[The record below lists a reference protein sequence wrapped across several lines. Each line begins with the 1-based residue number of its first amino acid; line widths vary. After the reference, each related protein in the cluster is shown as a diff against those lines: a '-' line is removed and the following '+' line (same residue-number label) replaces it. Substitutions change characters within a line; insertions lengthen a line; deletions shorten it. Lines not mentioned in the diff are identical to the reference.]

1 MFSSPVD
8 SDVVV
13 TKLVLSD
20 EARCCTSIGVEA
32 DLDKW
37 HLGDSV
43 LTEDKVKWKTL

>member
-37 HLGDSV
+37 RLGDSV